1 MRITVDPGRCVGA
14 GQCVLTAPDLFD
26 QDDDGLV
33 TVLAGAADTAD
44 PGDVRDAAALCPSG
58 AISVTAD

>member
-1 MRITVDPGRCVGA
+1 MRITVDTGRCVGA

-33 TVLAGAADTAD
+33 TVLDPTAGPSAGAA
-44 PGDVRDAAALCPSG
+44 REAAALCPSG
-58 AISVTAD
+58 AISVAAD

>member
-1 MRITVDPGRCVGA
+1 MRITVDTGRCVGA

-33 TVLAGAADTAD
+33 TVLAPPADGPPLAGAQE
-44 PGDVRDAAALCPSG
+44 AASLCPSG
-58 AISVTAD
+58 AITVTES